1 MFLSGMSGWDV
12 DKIFRIALDTVG
24 DHLRRK
30 SFYLLL
36 AVAVLFILTIRGCYD
51 ADFTV
56 NNRKIDP
63 ITLAW
68 HASIVV
74 FHVIS
79 LGMNIMAIL
88 LAMRI
93 FTRDS
98 DDGTAVLYLARPV
111 SRLQYMLGRLT
122 GTWLL
127 CACFMFILHLTVFI
141 IAWGKTGGIMPGYL
155 TASLVCSTTLLFIII
170 LVCLLT
176 FLLPDFIAALTAL
189 GLITIGFVSDGG
201 YRLLSSDIVKGML
214 TGSASAS
221 VSTWRIFYPK
231 VGMLQ
236 HYASTLITGDEFQ
249 AMGPVHPFI
258 NVAVYCALCLFLTIA
273 IFNRKEVY

>member
-1 MFLSGMSGWDV
+1 MV
-12 DKIFRIALDTVG
+12 RIFRIALDTAE

-36 AVAVLFILTIRGCYD
+36 TAAILFILTIRSCYD

-56 NNRKIDP
+56 NDRKIDP
-63 ITLAW
+63 VTLAW

-74 FHVIS
+74 FHIIS
-79 LGMNIMAIL
+79 LGMNLMAIL
-88 LAMRI
+88 LAVRI

-98 DDGTAVLYLARPV
+98 DDGTAALYLVRPV
-111 SRLQYMLGRLT
+111 SRLQYVLGRMT

-127 CACFMFILHLTVFI
+127 CTCLMFILHLTVFI
-141 IAWGKTGGIMPGYL
+141 IAWRKTGGIIPGYL
-155 TASLVCSTTLLFIII
+155 SASLVCSANLLFIIS
-170 LVCLLT
+170 LVCLLA

-189 GLITIGFVSDGG
+189 GLIAVGFVSDGG
-201 YRLLSSDIVKGML
+201 YQLLGSYIVKGML
-214 TGSASAS
+214 TGSASGS
-221 VSTWRIFYPK
+221 VSAWRIFYPK

-236 HYASTLITGDEFQ
+236 HYAATLITGDEFQ

-258 NVAVYCALCLFLTIA
+258 NVAAYCALCIVLTITV
-273 IFNRKEVY
+273 FNRKEVW

>member
-1 MFLSGMSGWDV
+1 M
-12 DKIFRIALDTVG
+12 DKIFRIALDTIK

-36 AVAVLFILTIRGCYD
+36 AVAIVFILTIRGCYD

-56 NNRKIDP
+56 NNRRIDP
-63 ITLAW
+63 LTLAW
-68 HASIVV
+68 HASIVI
-74 FHVIS
+74 FHIIS
-79 LGMNIMAIL
+79 LGMNLMAIL
-88 LAMRI
+88 LSMRI
-93 FTRDS
+93 FTKDS
-98 DDGTAVLYLARPV
+98 EDGTAVLYLARPV
-111 SRLQYMLGRLT
+111 SRLQYLLGRMT

-127 CACFMFILHLTVFI
+127 CTCFMLILHLTVFI
-141 IAWGKTGGIMPGYL
+141 IAWGKTGGIIPGYL
-155 TASLVCSTTLLFIII
+155 TASLVCSTNLFFVIT

-201 YRLLSSDIVKGML
+201 YRLLSNDIVKEML
-214 TGSASAS
+214 TGSASGS

-236 HYASTLITGDEFQ
+236 HYATTLITGDTFQ
-249 AMGPVHPFI
+249 GLGPLHPMI
-258 NVAVYCALCLFLTIA
+258 NVAVYCALCSVLAIA
-273 IFNRKEVY
+273 IFDRKEVY